1 MTGPHVHGFGRLHI
15 IKYQLKNKPQI
26 EHNPYQNCNSFFFP
40 PEMEKLILNSY
51 RIARTQNNQKK
62 S

>member
-26 EHNPYQNCNSFFFP
+26 EHNPYQNCNSFFFSP
-40 PEMEKLILNSY
+40 GNGKTDPKLI
-51 RIARTQNNQKK
+51 
-62 S
+62 